1 MISVSDYIFSF
12 LRARYDGQ
20 HVFMLSGGGCMYLCN
35 SLGKSKLDYTCC
47 LHEQAAAIAALA
59 YAQYTNDIGVALVTS
74 GPGATN
80 AITGAAAAW
89 TESVPLLVL
98 SGQVKTEDSAKISG
112 VRVKGVQEAPIIDMV
127 KPITKYAAVIDNPSE
142 IKYHLEKAVFLAKEG
157 RPGPVWLDIPL
168 DIQSAQVDESTLKS
182 FPEPVNNKVDLKDK
196 AEEIVRLIN
205 SAERPVILA
214 GYGIRI
220 SNSTADFLKL
230 IEKLNI
236 PILTTWKAIDI
247 IPDDHPLFFG
257 RPGIAGQRAANFV
270 QQNADLLIALGARLD
285 FPQTGFNQSLF
296 AREAKKVIVD
306 IDPSELKKFNSLKV
320 DYPICADAGDL
331 IRELI
336 KAGAPAIGKT
346 DWLNQCKQWRDAY
359 TTVLPEHRQKKD
371 YASLY
376 VLVEA
381 ISNALTKDDLIVPG
395 SSGMGSDVS
404 YQVTRIKEGQRMLN
418 SPGLGSMGFGVPSAL
433 GACIASNGKRTVCVN
448 GDGGFQMNIQ
458 ELETI
463 KSHNLPIKFFV
474 LNNQGYGSIRN
485 TQRNYFGG
493 FYVGSSRESGVSL
506 PDVKALGAAYGYKV
520 FSISNNAEIDSVVRN
535 VLNAEGPV
543 LCEVLIDPN
552 DTLCFRASSRIL
564 PDGSAVSTPVE
575 DLYPFLPRKE
585 FYKNMYI
592 KPINATGINI
602 STILFDLDGT
612 IINSKSGIISSM
624 KYALRE
630 NGMAAADDAA
640 IAKTIGVP
648 LKDMILKLQP
658 DIDSGKVAEIIASY
672 RKHHGE
678 KGIYDYTLFDGMDKV
693 LQELSNEFDLY
704 IATFKLQSMAKK
716 AMAHLNIDRY
726 FLDIKGIDSDQSK
739 KTKAML
745 IKELIEERG
754 LDCGRTVM
762 VGDRREDVAAAGANN
777 VKTVGVSYGYG
788 TAEELSGA
796 VTVVDSAVDLIKVL
810 I

>member
-1 MISVSDYIFSF
+1 MISVSDYIFNF
-12 LRARYDGQ
+12 LKTRNGSQ

-35 SLGKSKLDYTCC
+35 SLGNSELDYTCC
-47 LHEQAAAIAALA
+47 LHEQGAAVAALA

-80 AITGAAAAW
+80 AITGAMAAW

-98 SGQVKTEDSAKISG
+98 SGQVKTEDSAKNSG

-127 KPITKYAAVIDNPSE
+127 RPITKYAVVVNNPSE

-168 DIQSAQVDESTLKS
+168 DIQSAQVEESTLQS
-182 FPEPVNNKVDLKDK
+182 FTEPVKNKVDLKDNA
-196 AEEIVRLIN
+196 AEIIRLVN
-205 SAERPVILA
+205 SAKRPVILA
-214 GYGIRI
+214 GYGIQI
-220 SNSTADFLKL
+220 SNSVTDLLTL
-230 IEKLNI
+230 IEKLNV
-236 PILTTWKAIDI
+236 PVLTTWKAIDI
-247 IPDDHPLFFG
+247 LPDDHPLFFG
-257 RPGIAGQRAANFV
+257 RPGIAGQRTANFV
-270 QQNADLLIALGARLD
+270 QQNADLLIIMGARLD

-296 AREAKKVIVD
+296 AREAQKVIID
-306 IDPSELKKFNSLKV
+306 IDPAELKKFNGFNV
-320 DYPICADAGDL
+320 DYPICADVGDL

-336 KAGAPAIGKT
+336 KIGTPTIEKN
-346 DWLNQCKQWRDAY
+346 DWLNRCKSWRDAY
-359 TTVLPEHRQKKD
+359 TTVLPEHRQKRD

-433 GACIASNGKRTVCVN
+433 GACIASKGRRTVCVN

-493 FYVGSSRESGVSL
+493 FYVGSSKESGVSL
-506 PDVKALGAAYGYKV
+506 PDVKALGSAYGYKV
-520 FSISNNAEIDSVVRN
+520 FSISNNNEIDSVVRD
-535 VLNAEGPV
+535 VLNTDGPV

-552 DTLCFRASSRIL
+552 DTLCFRASSRIR

-592 KPINATGINI
+592 KPVNATGINI
-602 STILFDLDGT
+602 CTVLLDLDGT
-612 IINSKSGIISSM
+612 IIDSKPGILSSM
-624 KYALRE
+624 KSALNE
-630 NGMAAADDAA
+630 NGITGVDETSM
-640 IAKTIGVP
+640 AKTIGLP
-648 LKDMILKLQP
+648 LKDMIAKLQP
-658 DIDSGKVAEIIASY
+658 GIGDEQVGRIIASY
-672 RKHHGE
+672 RKHYNESGV
-678 KGIYDYTLFDGMDKV
+678 YNCTLFDGIDKT
-693 LQELSNEFDLY
+693 LRELSKEYDLY
-704 IATFKLQSMAKK
+704 IVTFKLQAMAEK
-716 AMAHLNIDRY
+716 AVAHLNIGRY
-726 FLDIKGIDSDQSK
+726 FLEIRGIDSDQSK

-745 IKELIEERG
+745 IKELIEDKG
-754 LDCGRTVM
+754 LDYSKTIM
-762 VGDRREDVAAAGANN
+762 VGDRREDITSAGANN
-777 VKTVGVSYGYG
+777 VKAIGVSYGYG
-788 TAEELSGA
+788 TVEELNEA
-796 VTVVDSAVDLIKVL
+796 VTVVGCAADLTKVL